1 MLLYNRAPFYSKLV
15 DLKALAAQMRAV
27 ELPPGLREMLKG
39 NAWTSQTGETK
50 FLVERP
56 VVGLLITRQI
66 QRGVC
71 RFDVK

>member
-39 NAWTSQTGETK
+39 NA
-50 FLVERP
+50 
-56 VVGLLITRQI
+56 
-66 QRGVC
+66 
-71 RFDVK
+71 